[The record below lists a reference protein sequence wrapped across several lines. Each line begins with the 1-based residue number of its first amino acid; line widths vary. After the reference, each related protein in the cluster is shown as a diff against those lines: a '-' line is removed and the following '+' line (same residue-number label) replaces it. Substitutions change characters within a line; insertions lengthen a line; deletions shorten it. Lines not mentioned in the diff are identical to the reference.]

1 MQGLTFGQAQM
12 QKMTPDFF
20 CKEKCLKTQHSTQ
33 LKHCVHYKS
42 QVNLKFFPS
51 GLCTAVLTLLSCFF
65 SLLNVRLEGFQGK
78 KAVLLMYV

>member
-1 MQGLTFGQAQM
+1 
-12 QKMTPDFF
+12 MTPNFF